1 MKKFFKTLLSIIKHI
16 TLAMLSITAT
26 TSTLIADCSNNL
38 YKALK

>member
-1 MKKFFKTLLSIIKHI
+1 MKKFFETLLSIIKHI
-16 TLAMLSITAT
+16 TLAMLNIIAT